1 MKLMRD
7 KILHLFYQFIED
19 ELEIIHTILSVWES
33 TQNKWIAQSSVHN
46 WLAQQPLFTTGTFCW
61 QSEQKI

>member
-33 TQNKWIAQSSVHN
+33 TQNK
-46 WLAQQPLFTTGTFCW
+46 
-61 QSEQKI
+61 